1 MLTQEREF
9 DSPDSDHFNT
19 VPMSKFN
26 PAAWLNRS
34 GLFSDSSADVSTN
47 ESLAGVNYASQSS
60 LGSAQINAGGENPS
74 LAATAAGLS
83 NRRAPASNN
92 DLHHQLKGNELL
104 RQWKYDESHSLR
116 EDTGNSDKLHEQPSS
131 PPSPSQHIRQMSMP
145 IISSSGAIR
154 STSQNRRPGFSDYQE
169 SNPYPA
175 IQSNAGSHYT
185 NNFSIEVQS
194 DDDDSLPY
202 PGTHDGL
209 NRNESFGAAS
219 CISGLSA
226 DETHFDDGRSY
237 RRNGDTN
244 RVHPLLHPRDTRAL
258 PAPKGRDFGDAFDHL
273 ILDGQ
278 SNDEADNCYRTTNST
293 GSRRVYPN
301 KNTVRPKHMRVQ
313 SNLEYRSNSHP
324 LTKPKHLPAHAT
336 LRERIT
342 IVKPQILQ
350 SRSTS
355 NTVHSSS
362 STSQSAAS
370 YVRHCATGRP
380 IENIKIGGRSSSIS
394 SNVGGHSDI
403 DGYHDELALNP
414 GLRRHNELL
423 GNRPRH
429 NVHSQSTNRTL
440 DGYDEK
446 SLQDVPEDDPSTKWN
461 DAKSID
467 GRSVLSNASTTQRR
481 RVIKDEIKFIV
492 TKFVPARLRKG
503 RNGSITLER
512 SEGCLT

>member
-9 DSPDSDHFNT
+9 DTLESDHFNT

-26 PAAWLNRS
+26 PATWLNHS

-47 ESLAGVNYASQSS
+47 ESLAGVHYASQSS

-74 LAATAAGLS
+74 LVATAAGLS
-83 NRRAPASNN
+83 NRRAAASSN
-92 DLHHQLKGNELL
+92 DRHQHKGNELL

-116 EDTGNSDKLHEQPSS
+116 EDTRNSDILNEQPSL
-131 PPSPSQHIRQMSMP
+131 PPSQHIRQMSMP

-154 STSQNRRPGFSDYQE
+154 STPQNRRPGFSDYQE

-175 IQSNAGSHYT
+175 MQSTTDGHYA
-185 NNFSIEVQS
+185 NNFAIEVQS
-194 DDDDSLPY
+194 DDDDSGPY

-209 NRNESFGAAS
+209 NRNESFGASS

-237 RRNGDTN
+237 KFNGDTN
-244 RVHPLLHPRDTRAL
+244 RVHPLLHPRDTRTL
-258 PAPKGRDFGDAFDHL
+258 QAPKGRDFGDAFDHL

-293 GSRRVYPN
+293 GSRRVYHN
-301 KNTVRPKHMRVQ
+301 KNTVRPRHMRVQ

-342 IVKPQILQ
+342 SSNILKPQILQ

-370 YVRHCATGRP
+370 YVRHGANGRP
-380 IENIKIGGRSSSIS
+380 IENIKIGGRSSSLS
-394 SNVGGHSDI
+394 SNGGGHSDN

-429 NVHSQSTNRTL
+429 NIHYQSTNRTL

-446 SLQDVPEDDPSTKWN
+446 SLQDVPEDDPSTKWH
-461 DAKSID
+461 DARSID
-467 GRSVLSNASTTQRR
+467 GRSILSNASTTQRR

-492 TKFVPARLRKG
+492 TKLVPARLRKG
-503 RNGSITLER
+503 KNGSITLER